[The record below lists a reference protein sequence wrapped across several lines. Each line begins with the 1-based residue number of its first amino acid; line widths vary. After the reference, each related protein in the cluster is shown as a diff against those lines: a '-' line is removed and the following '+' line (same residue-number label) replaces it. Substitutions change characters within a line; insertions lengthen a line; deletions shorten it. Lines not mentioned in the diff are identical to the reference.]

1 MKIEQFINRFQNH
14 PILFIGT
21 GISLR
26 YLENSYSW
34 GNLLKTISENISG
47 NTFHF
52 QDLKNQ
58 AYSNETK
65 SYDYAKIA
73 TILEKELDDVAEYK
87 LGTTK
92 PDYINQINRVY
103 YDSMEKE
110 VHASRMK
117 IFISQ
122 LLAELKYK
130 EDMDNEIDMLKK
142 TRKNIACIITTNYDK
157 LIEDVFHFNPLIG
170 NEILLS
176 NPYGSVYKIHGSVDD
191 HNSIVIT
198 SDDYKEFNTK
208 YDLIR
213 AQLISLF
220 IHNPIVFLGYSIS
233 DENIKQILETIF
245 SYVDYTDELSEKI
258 RSNFLLVEH
267 KLGSNNSEVIEHDIN
282 INRTIIRIN
291 KLITDDYCQLYE
303 ALSNIRLPISAIDV
317 RKVRDIVGDI
327 YKGGNPE
334 DIPAVRI
341 TEDIEDLD
349 NSDKVLAIGTE
360 RTISY
365 EFRTIREMILDY
377 FNIVEENNFQILD
390 TIDKQTINSNQFFP
404 IFAFSKINTSIKK
417 TNKLKDNQAQKMDQ
431 IKRNIEGTC
440 KTEFTEIDPILKLD
454 LSQSKQDRCIIWNV
468 FEGNISLDNL
478 KDFIISYSEKRKLSR
493 INLLSSTAYKRFV
506 CVYDYCKY
514 GDNHKSKDTMNR

>member
-103 YDSMEKE
+103 YDSMEKG

-142 TRKNIACIITTNYDK
+142 
-157 LIEDVFHFNPLIG
+157 LG
-170 NEILLS
+170 
-176 NPYGSVYKIHGSVDD
+176 KI
-191 HNSIVIT
+191 
-198 SDDYKEFNTK
+198 
-208 YDLIR
+208 
-213 AQLISLF
+213 
-220 IHNPIVFLGYSIS
+220 
-233 DENIKQILETIF
+233 
-245 SYVDYTDELSEKI
+245 
-258 RSNFLLVEH
+258 
-267 KLGSNNSEVIEHDIN
+267 
-282 INRTIIRIN
+282 
-291 KLITDDYCQLYE
+291 
-303 ALSNIRLPISAIDV
+303 
-317 RKVRDIVGDI
+317 
-327 YKGGNPE
+327 
-334 DIPAVRI
+334 
-341 TEDIEDLD
+341 
-349 NSDKVLAIGTE
+349 
-360 RTISY
+360 
-365 EFRTIREMILDY
+365 
-377 FNIVEENNFQILD
+377 
-390 TIDKQTINSNQFFP
+390 
-404 IFAFSKINTSIKK
+404 
-417 TNKLKDNQAQKMDQ
+417 
-431 IKRNIEGTC
+431 
-440 KTEFTEIDPILKLD
+440 
-454 LSQSKQDRCIIWNV
+454 
-468 FEGNISLDNL
+468 
-478 KDFIISYSEKRKLSR
+478 
-493 INLLSSTAYKRFV
+493 
-506 CVYDYCKY
+506 
-514 GDNHKSKDTMNR
+514 